1 MLEKIECKSNI
12 IPLPL
17 ILCSRQPGSE
27 LVGKL
32 FGVLVLRFVSMMTT
46 FELSCT
52 KTYLLNEASE
62 ELDDPLESIDI

>member
-1 MLEKIECKSNI
+1 MLEKIECKS
-12 IPLPL
+12 
-17 ILCSRQPGSE
+17 SRQPGSE

-32 FGVLVLRFVSMMTT
+32 FGVLVLRLVSMMTT